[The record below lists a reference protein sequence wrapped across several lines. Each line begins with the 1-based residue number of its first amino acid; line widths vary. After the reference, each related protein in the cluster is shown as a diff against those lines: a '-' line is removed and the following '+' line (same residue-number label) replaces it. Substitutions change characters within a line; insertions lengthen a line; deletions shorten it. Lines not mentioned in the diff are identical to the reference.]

1 MAQPQGKADQG
12 KADLAYVKMHGAGN
26 DFVMIDGRKLG
37 GLPAD
42 RLQKLAAL
50 LCDRRRGLGADGI
63 VVLYPAVAGTDG
75 ADFEMR
81 YVNASGLPGEMCGNG
96 ARCAAFFAGEI
107 GLAGRKTAFQTDAGM
122 ALAEIDGSSV
132 TIEIPPPAEIE
143 LDLSLDIGPR
153 KAIVHKLMV
162 GVPHAVT
169 FVADVDSFPVDVE
182 GPILRA
188 HPAFPDGCNANFLE
202 LKGGELRMRTY
213 ERGVEAETLACG
225 TGAVACAAV
234 SFLLG
239 RAGTPAAVRTHGGD
253 LLQVALE
260 YEAPIFRRAVLSG
273 PTEVVARGEI
283 DGGYLRRH
291 GIL

>member
-1 MAQPQGKADQG
+1 MALPQGKADHG

-63 VVLYPAVAGTDG
+63 VVLYPAAAGTEG

-107 GLAGRKTAFQTDAGM
+107 GLAGAKTAFQTDAGM

-132 TIEIPPPAEIE
+132 TIEIPPRRRSSSTSPSISVRERRPSISSWWAC
-143 LDLSLDIGPR
+143 P
-153 KAIVHKLMV
+153 
-162 GVPHAVT
+162 
-169 FVADVDSFPVDVE
+169 
-182 GPILRA
+182 
-188 HPAFPDGCNANFLE
+188 
-202 LKGGELRMRTY
+202 MR
-213 ERGVEAETLACG
+213 
-225 TGAVACAAV
+225 
-234 SFLLG
+234 
-239 RAGTPAAVRTHGGD
+239 
-253 LLQVALE
+253 
-260 YEAPIFRRAVLSG
+260 
-273 PTEVVARGEI
+273 
-283 DGGYLRRH
+283 
-291 GIL
+291 